1 MFEDCTDIIVRQVG
15 DIRQMIDAFS
25 SFARMPAP
33 VIERAELTDIVERA
47 VTLHRLASPEIA
59 FEIERPDDEV
69 HLDCDAR
76 QIGRALTNV
85 LKNAIEAIE
94 SRSPDATVAGRIVIR
109 MREVDGHWR
118 VEVEDNG
125 PGLPTELR
133 DRLTEPYVTN
143 RAEGTGLGLAIVR
156 RIIED
161 HGGRLILENGGRGR
175 RPCHARLRRDRK
187 GAPHASRGCEQMARD
202 ILIVDDEPYV
212 RKSIAGILED
222 GGYAPRDAADGAAA
236 LEVIDSG
243 PPPALVILD
252 VWLEGSELDG
262 MGVLEAVVH
271 RHPEVPVIMIS
282 GHGTIDTAVSAIKKG
297 AYEFIEKP
305 LDSDRLLLTVV
316 RALEAAE
323 LRREVA
329 ELKLRAGETKEL
341 IGSSPA
347 IRQIRTIAERAAP
360 TDRRVFITG
369 PAGAGKEVVA
379 RLIHGRSRR
388 SSGPFVVVNAAMMRP
403 DHVELELFGSEGNGT
418 ADSGSRKI
426 GTFERAHGGTL
437 YFDEIADMPLETQGK
452 MARTLQAH
460 TFEREGGRQQ
470 IEVDIRVMAA
480 TTRDME
486 NEIKKGRFREDL
498 YYRLLVTPI
507 EMPALRDRREDI
519 PELADFFIRQAAEGA
534 GVPPHEIGSEA
545 MAMLQSLDWPGNVRQ
560 LRNFVDWLLIM
571 APSPANGPIGADMIQ
586 TALGPPAADSQAL
599 PGPADLMM
607 LSLRDARQQFER
619 NYLHAQVRR
628 FGGNISRTAQFV
640 GMERSALH
648 RKLRSLGVLDRE
660 HGGNGTERKGGTDSR
675 PADAGKPNG
684 P

>member
-1 MFEDCTDIIVRQVG
+1 MV
-15 DIRQMIDAFS
+15 
-25 SFARMPAP
+25 
-33 VIERAELTDIVERA
+33 
-47 VTLHRLASPEIA
+47 
-59 FEIERPDDEV
+59 
-69 HLDCDAR
+69 
-76 QIGRALTNV
+76 
-85 LKNAIEAIE
+85 
-94 SRSPDATVAGRIVIR
+94 
-109 MREVDGHWR
+109 
-118 VEVEDNG
+118 
-125 PGLPTELR
+125 
-133 DRLTEPYVTN
+133 
-143 RAEGTGLGLAIVR
+143 
-156 RIIED
+156 
-161 HGGRLILENGGRGR
+161 
-175 RPCHARLRRDRK
+175 
-187 GAPHASRGCEQMARD
+187 RD

-212 RKSIAGILED
+212 RKSISGILED
-222 GGYAPRDAADGAAA
+222 GGYATRGAADGTAA
-236 LEVIDSG
+236 LEAIDSG

-252 VWLEGSELDG
+252 VWMEGSRLDG
-262 MGVLEAVVH
+262 MEVLEAVID

-282 GHGTIDTAVSAIKKG
+282 GHGTIDTAVAAIKKG

-305 LDSDRLLLTVV
+305 LDSDRLLLTVA

-329 ELKLRAGETKEL
+329 ELKLRAGEANEL

-347 IRQIRTIAERAAP
+347 IKQVRTVADRAAP

-403 DHVELELFGSEGNGT
+403 DHVELELFGSEGNGP
-418 ADSGSRKI
+418 ADTGSRKI

-437 YFDEIADMPLETQGK
+437 FFDEIADMPLETQGK

-460 TFEREGGRQQ
+460 TFEREGGTQQ

-480 TTRDME
+480 TTRDMVS
-486 NEIKKGRFREDL
+486 EIRKGRFREDL

-507 EMPALRDRREDI
+507 EVPALRDRREDI
-519 PELADFFIRQAAEGA
+519 PELTDFFIRQAAESA
-534 GVPPHEIGSEA
+534 GMPPHQIGGDA
-545 MAMLQSLDWPGNVRQ
+545 MAKLQSLDWPGNVRQ
-560 LRNFVDWLLIM
+560 LRNFVEWLLIM

-586 TALGPPAADSQAL
+586 TALGPPVVDSQAL
-599 PGPADLMM
+599 PGSSDLMT
-607 LSLRDARQQFER
+607 LPLRDARRRFER

-648 RKLRSLGVLDRE
+648 RKLRSLGVLERDHE
-660 HGGNGTERKGGTDSR
+660 GNGADGETGADFDSTSVH
-675 PADAGKPNG
+675 KPTG

>member
-1 MFEDCTDIIVRQVG
+1 
-15 DIRQMIDAFS
+15 
-25 SFARMPAP
+25 
-33 VIERAELTDIVERA
+33 
-47 VTLHRLASPEIA
+47 
-59 FEIERPDDEV
+59 
-69 HLDCDAR
+69 
-76 QIGRALTNV
+76 
-85 LKNAIEAIE
+85 
-94 SRSPDATVAGRIVIR
+94 
-109 MREVDGHWR
+109 
-118 VEVEDNG
+118 
-125 PGLPTELR
+125 
-133 DRLTEPYVTN
+133 
-143 RAEGTGLGLAIVR
+143 
-156 RIIED
+156 
-161 HGGRLILENGGRGR
+161 
-175 RPCHARLRRDRK
+175 
-187 GAPHASRGCEQMARD
+187 MARD

-222 GGYAPRDAADGAAA
+222 GGYAPRGAADGAAA
-236 LEVIDSG
+236 LEAIDSG

-252 VWLEGSELDG
+252 VWIEGSRLDG
-262 MGVLEAVVH
+262 MDVLEAVID

-305 LDSDRLLLTVV
+305 LDSDRLLLTVA

-329 ELKLRAGETKEL
+329 ELKLRAGEANEL

-347 IRQIRTIAERAAP
+347 IKQVRTIADRAAP

-379 RLIHGRSRR
+379 RLIHGHSRR

-403 DHVELELFGSEGNGT
+403 DHVELELFGSEGNGP
-418 ADSGSRKI
+418 ADTGSRKI

-437 YFDEIADMPLETQGK
+437 FFDEIADMPLETQAK

-460 TFEREGGRQQ
+460 TFEREGGTQQ

-486 NEIKKGRFREDL
+486 SEIKKGRFREDL

-507 EMPALRDRREDI
+507 EVPALRDRREDI
-519 PELADFFIRQAAEGA
+519 PQLADFFIQQAAESA
-534 GVPPHEIGSEA
+534 GMPPHEIGGDA

-560 LRNFVDWLLIM
+560 LRNFVEWLLIM
-571 APSPANGPIGADMIQ
+571 VPSPANGPIGADMIQ
-586 TALGPPAADSQAL
+586 AALGPPAADSQAL
-599 PGPADLMM
+599 PGSADLMT
-607 LSLRDARQQFER
+607 LPLREARRQFER

-648 RKLRSLGVLDRE
+648 RKLKLARRSGPAIVQRRR
-660 HGGNGTERKGGTDSR
+660 RKYG
-675 PADAGKPNG
+675 
-684 P
+684 

>member
-1 MFEDCTDIIVRQVG
+1 MV
-15 DIRQMIDAFS
+15 
-25 SFARMPAP
+25 
-33 VIERAELTDIVERA
+33 
-47 VTLHRLASPEIA
+47 
-59 FEIERPDDEV
+59 
-69 HLDCDAR
+69 
-76 QIGRALTNV
+76 
-85 LKNAIEAIE
+85 
-94 SRSPDATVAGRIVIR
+94 
-109 MREVDGHWR
+109 
-118 VEVEDNG
+118 
-125 PGLPTELR
+125 
-133 DRLTEPYVTN
+133 
-143 RAEGTGLGLAIVR
+143 
-156 RIIED
+156 
-161 HGGRLILENGGRGR
+161 
-175 RPCHARLRRDRK
+175 
-187 GAPHASRGCEQMARD
+187 RD

-236 LEVIDSG
+236 LEAIDSG

-252 VWLEGSELDG
+252 VWMEGSELDG
-262 MGVLEAVVH
+262 MDVLEAVMH

-282 GHGTIDTAVSAIKKG
+282 GHGTIDTAVAAIKKG

-305 LDSDRLLLTVV
+305 LDSDRLLLTVA

-329 ELKLRAGETKEL
+329 ELKLRAGETNEL
-341 IGSSPA
+341 IGSSAA
-347 IRQIRTIAERAAP
+347 IKQIRTIAERAAP

-403 DHVELELFGSEGNGT
+403 DHVELELFGSEGNGPIDT
-418 ADSGSRKI
+418 GSRKI

-437 YFDEIADMPLETQGK
+437 FFDEIADMPLETQGK

-460 TFEREGGRQQ
+460 TFEREGGTQQ

-486 NEIKKGRFREDL
+486 IEIKRGRFREDL

-507 EMPALRDRREDI
+507 ELPALRDRREDI
-519 PELADFFIRQAAEGA
+519 PELASFFVRQAADGA

-545 MAMLQSLDWPGNVRQ
+545 MAMLQSFDWPGNVRQ
-560 LRNFVDWLLIM
+560 LRNFVEWLLIM
-571 APSPANGPIGADMIQ
+571 APAPANGPIGADMIQ
-586 TALGPPAADSQAL
+586 AALGPPPADSQAL
-599 PGPADLMM
+599 PGSADLMM
-607 LSLRDARQQFER
+607 LSLRDARRQFER

-648 RKLRSLGVLDRE
+648 RKLRSLGVPDRE
-660 HGGNGTERKGGTDSR
+660 HDGNGSDEKGGAASDSTG
-675 PADAGKPNG
+675 ADKLNG

>member
-1 MFEDCTDIIVRQVG
+1 
-15 DIRQMIDAFS
+15 
-25 SFARMPAP
+25 
-33 VIERAELTDIVERA
+33 
-47 VTLHRLASPEIA
+47 
-59 FEIERPDDEV
+59 
-69 HLDCDAR
+69 
-76 QIGRALTNV
+76 
-85 LKNAIEAIE
+85 
-94 SRSPDATVAGRIVIR
+94 
-109 MREVDGHWR
+109 
-118 VEVEDNG
+118 
-125 PGLPTELR
+125 
-133 DRLTEPYVTN
+133 
-143 RAEGTGLGLAIVR
+143 
-156 RIIED
+156 
-161 HGGRLILENGGRGR
+161 
-175 RPCHARLRRDRK
+175 
-187 GAPHASRGCEQMARD
+187 MARD

-222 GGYAPRDAADGAAA
+222 GGYAPRDAADGATA
-236 LEVIDSG
+236 LEAIDSG

-252 VWLEGSELDG
+252 VWMEGSELDG
-262 MGVLEAVVH
+262 MDVLEAVMH
-271 RHPEVPVIMIS
+271 SHPEVPVIMIS
-282 GHGTIDTAVSAIKKG
+282 GHGTIDTAVAAIKKG

-305 LDSDRLLLTVV
+305 LDSDRLLLTVA

-329 ELKLRAGETKEL
+329 ELKLRAGETNEL
-341 IGSSPA
+341 IGSSAA
-347 IRQIRTIAERAAP
+347 IKQIRTIAERAAP

-403 DHVELELFGSEGNGT
+403 DHVELELFGSEGNGPVDT
-418 ADSGSRKI
+418 GSRKI

-437 YFDEIADMPLETQGK
+437 FFDEIADMPLETQGK

-460 TFEREGGRQQ
+460 TFEREGGTQQ

-486 NEIKKGRFREDL
+486 NEIERGRFREDL

-507 EMPALRDRREDI
+507 ELPALRDRREDI
-519 PELADFFIRQAAEGA
+519 PELASFFVRQAAESA
-534 GVPPHEIGSEA
+534 GVPPHEIGSDA
-545 MAMLQSLDWPGNVRQ
+545 IAMLQSFDWPGNVRQ
-560 LRNFVDWLLIM
+560 LRNFVEWLLIM
-571 APSPANGPIGADMIQ
+571 APPPANGPISAEIIQ
-586 TALGPPAADSQAL
+586 AALGPPPADSQAL
-599 PGPADLMM
+599 PGSADLMM
-607 LSLRDARQQFER
+607 LSLRDARRQFER

-660 HGGNGTERKGGTDSR
+660 HDGNGSDEKGGADSDSTG
-675 PADAGKPNG
+675 ADKLNG